1 MSPVDSSEPTQGQVH
16 IPSLIGGF
24 PTQDDFAPSILLIIF
39 YSFSLFP
46 YIRRL
51 YDPDTRTITLGST
64 TTTFSIE
71 RIVVYSLRLAQSQR
85 HRPGEDLGGA
95 ILYQQLSFA
104 VGYIGLIVDAV
115 SFARAVLV
123 NVTLEDPGRGSK
135 DQPSLRKKI
144 RKLLWYPTVALLVI
158 TQVGVLTFSFLHD
171 APNSQGKA
179 NLFRNLRYVCDVVP
193 LLVDLVF
200 IIGLLLVR
208 PRLEFLDKSALDAI
222 IKLSATIGVVPLYR
236 LTVLHYT
243 SLTLSV
249 VPTPTYPSSTLT
261 SSSAKA
267 CFYLFHSVPEILVVY
282 YIHCTNIRARFNTG
296 QHGDWQH
303 DDVKN
308 GIPQLRLDG
317 VITEGVG
324 VPQPDPQKPRKKQ
337 RWFKFVL
344 FVSRLWRRS
353 RTPNDPDDEV
363 MIALLPVKSTASD
376 DSRTHSWRGW

>member
-1 MSPVDSSEPTQGQVH
+1 MCTLFLCTLGLRTPGEKTSKNPARTAEYTKLAH
-16 IPSLIGGF
+16 IKN
-24 PTQDDFAPSILLIIF
+24 SI
-39 YSFSLFP
+39 
-46 YIRRL
+46 RL

-64 TTTFSIE
+64 TITFAVE
-71 RIVVYSLRLAQSQR
+71 RIVAYSLRLAQSQR

-135 DQPSLRKKI
+135 DQPSLRKRI

-179 NLFRNLRYVCDVVP
+179 NLFRIL
-193 LLVDLVF
+193 
-200 IIGLLLVR
+200 
-208 PRLEFLDKSALDAI
+208 RLEFLDKSALDAI

-236 LTVLHYT
+236 LAVLHYT

-267 CFYLFHSVPEILVVY
+267 CFYLFHSLPEIFVVY

-296 QHGDWQH
+296 QHGDWQS

-324 VPQPDPQKPRKKQ
+324 IPQPEPQKPRKKQ

-344 FVSRLWRRS
+344 FVSRLWRRYITKTERS
-353 RTPNDPDDEV
+353 RRRG
-363 MIALLPVKSTASD
+363 D
-376 DSRTHSWRGW
+376 DSTIAREVDIK